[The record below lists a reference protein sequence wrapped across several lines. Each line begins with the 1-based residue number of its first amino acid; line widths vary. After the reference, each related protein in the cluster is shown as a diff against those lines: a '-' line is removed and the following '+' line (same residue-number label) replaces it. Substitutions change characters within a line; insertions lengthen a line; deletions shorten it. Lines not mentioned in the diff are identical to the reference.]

1 MNTAIPLLLVDDDE
15 IMNFISSATL
25 KYFQSIDVKIVLNGK
40 QALDYL
46 EECLQNNNSKMP
58 THILLDINMPIMDG
72 FTFLQIFNQTEK
84 LKKLSIKIA
93 MLTTSQRDSDR
104 ENAFKFKQVTFF
116 LQKPLTREKLNDF
129 IK

>member
-46 EECLQNNNSKMP
+46 EECLQNNTSKMP